1 MKKKTLSICII
12 ALTAVLMASSMIAVS
27 QAWWPFY
34 KPEYVGYDFI
44 QVMGDGELI
53 SMDASGAPELIIME
67 STDTMIEG
75 TLTIGDKVYSY
86 PDDFNYRGT
95 IYMELN
101 LITGEGL
108 ARIEKTL
115 TFNVPGKP
123 ALKSWLVIHM
133 TGLMFDPVTGEIADT
148 ENIQSEGDFK
158 LTGTGRF
165 AQVEGFGIEKATH
178 HFGFIKGWP
187 LK

>member
-12 ALTAVLMASSMIAVS
+12 VLATVLIASSMIAVS
-27 QAWWPFY
+27 QAWWPFF
-34 KPEYVGYDFI
+34 KPEYVGYDLI

-53 SMDASGAPELIIME
+53 NMDASGAPERIITE
-67 STDTMIEG
+67 STDTMTEG
-75 TLTIGDKVYSY
+75 TLTIGDHVYTY
-86 PDDFNYRGT
+86 PDDFDYKGN
-95 IYMELN
+95 IYFEFN
-101 LITGEGL
+101 AITGEGL

-115 TFNVPGKP
+115 IFNLPGKP
-123 ALKSWLVIHM
+123 TLKSWLLVHM
-133 TGLMFDPVTGEIADT
+133 TGIILDPVTGEVVDPD
-148 ENIQSEGDFK
+148 NIQSSGEFK